1 MTTLTRPAA
10 TTAAAPALAPAL
22 LRACAV
28 EARKLVDTRT
38 GWVLTGTAVLLS
50 GAFAGGRALFPTAET
65 GFAQLASVASY
76 PAGSIAM
83 VMAVLLVA
91 GEFAHTAPVTFTL
104 EPRRGR
110 VVAAKALVVVALAVV
125 ATALAFL
132 AAGLVMLVAPAITGD
147 PLVWTADGARF
158 GVLFGNNVFV
168 ALAGFALALAF
179 RNAPAPLVVLLVWP
193 TVALLVASLSEA
205 AGTVVSYL
213 AVDPFFALLT
223 AADGFG
229 GARVA
234 TATLLWISAPAALG
248 AARLVRADL

>member
-10 TTAAAPALAPAL
+10 TPAL
-22 LRACAV
+22 LRACTV

-38 GWVLTGTAVLLS
+38 GWVLTATAALLS
-50 GAFAGGRALFPTAET
+50 GSFAGGRALFPTAET
-65 GFAQLASVASY
+65 GFAQLASMASY
-76 PAGSIAM
+76 PAGIIAM

-91 GEFAHTAPVTFTL
+91 GEFAHTAAVTFTL

-110 VVAAKALVVVALAVV
+110 VVAAKALVVVALAIV
-125 ATALAFL
+125 ATVLAFL
-132 AAGLVMLVAPAITGD
+132 AAALVMLVAPAITGH
-147 PLVWTADGARF
+147 PLGWTADAARF